1 MRNYVKYPTL
11 FSDMTKIICRNE
23 SNTHFVSRF
32 CRIELESNSYSKSYM
47 YACDEDIVYDG
58 KNDVE

>member
-1 MRNYVKYPTL
+1 
-11 FSDMTKIICRNE
+11 MTKIICRNE